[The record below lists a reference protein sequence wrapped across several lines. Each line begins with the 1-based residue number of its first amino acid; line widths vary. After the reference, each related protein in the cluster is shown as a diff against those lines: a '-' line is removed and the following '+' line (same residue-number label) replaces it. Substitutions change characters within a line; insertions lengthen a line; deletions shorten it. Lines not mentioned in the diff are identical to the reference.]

1 MAREEE
7 RDPERREAAARA
19 SGEEE
24 EEEGEEGLSDS
35 DDEDED
41 DEPGSGREEEE
52 EAAAAARRER
62 SEDARL
68 QRAGVPP
75 AAVPAAA
82 ARDRSGRRQPGPPPG
97 PLPCRPR
104 MPSPDDEDRERRRS
118 RRRDLLLSQLCFLAL
133 VALLLW
139 SLSSMQEH
147 NDLDFMDLLGEDRQ
161 WTVGR
166 KLMQVNDTLT
176 SEDAGLQSSK
186 NCTEPALHEFPND
199 IFTNEDRRQGAVVL
213 HVLCAMYMFYALA
226 IVCDDFFV
234 PSLEKICERLHLSED
249 VAGATF
255 MAAGSSAP
263 ELFTS
268 VIGVFITKGDVGVG
282 TIVGSAVFN
291 ILCIIGV
298 CGLFA
303 GQVVALSSWCLLRD
317 SIYYTLSVVA
327 LIVFIYDEQVS
338 WWESLVLVLMYLVYI
353 VIMKYNACI
362 HQCFERRTK
371 GTGNM
376 VNGLANNAEIDD
388 NSNCDATV
396 VLLKKANFH
405 RKASVIM
412 VDELLSAYPH
422 QLSFSE
428 AGLRIMITSHF
439 PPKTRLSMA
448 SRMLINERQRLINSR
463 AYANG
468 ESEVAIK
475 IPIKHTVENG
485 TGPSSGPD
493 RGVNGTRRDDVV
505 AEAGNETENENED
518 NDNNE
523 NDEEEEEDEDDDE
536 GPYTPFDLPS
546 GKLETVKWAFTWP
559 LSFVLYFTVPNCNKP
574 RWEKWFMVTF
584 ASSTLWIAAFSYM
597 MVWMVTIIGYTLGIP
612 DVIMGITFLAA
623 GTSVP
628 DCMASL
634 IVARQDSAKQQ
645 RTDLLR
651 GLTPGLRLCY
661 GVWRSPEQVAAGQE
675 ARVRVPFPVRC
686 VPVLLHHDRVQR
698 VHLCELAHVRGPLS
712 RLATH
717 RASVLLYCAIQDPA
731 APRVT
736 RAPRAGTSGSPVL
749 FTGLCSCLGGPG
761 CSHPSLLPLLHG
773 FLSPTPSCLL
783 RVKTLTSA

>member
-19 SGEEE
+19 RGEEE

-41 DEPGSGREEEE
+41 EETGSGEEEEE
-52 EAAAAARRER
+52 EAAAAGLER

-68 QRAGVPP
+68 QRAGLPP
-75 AAVPAAA
+75 APVPAAA
-82 ARDRSGRRQPGPPPG
+82 ARDRSGRCSPGPPPV
-97 PLPCRPR
+97 PLPCCPR
-104 MPSPDDEDRERRRS
+104 MPSSDDEERERRRS
-118 RRRDLLLSQLCFLAL
+118 RRRDLLLSQLSFLAL

-139 SLSSMQEH
+139 SLSSVQEH
-147 NDLDFMDLLGEDRQ
+147 N
-161 WTVGR
+161 
-166 KLMQVNDTLT
+166 
-176 SEDAGLQSSK
+176 
-186 NCTEPALHEFPND
+186 ALHEFPDD

-338 WWESLVLVLMYLVYI
+338 WWESLVLVLMYLIYI

-371 GTGNM
+371 GAGNM

-388 NSNCDATV
+388 SSNCDATV
-396 VLLKKANFH
+396 VLLKKANFQ

-485 TGPSSGPD
+485 TGPSNAPD

-518 NDNNE
+518 NENNE
-523 NDEEEEEDEDDDE
+523 NDEEEEEDEEEDE
-536 GPYTPFDLPS
+536 GPYTPFDPPS

-584 ASSTLWIAAFSYM
+584 ASSTLWIAAFSYV

-634 IVARQDSAKQQ
+634 IVARQGMGDMAVSNSIGSNVFDILIGLGLPWALQTLAVDYGSYI
-645 RTDLLR
+645 RLNSR
-651 GLTPGLRLCY
+651 GLIYSVGLLLASVFVTVFGVHLNKWQLDKKLGCGCLFLY
-661 GVWRSPEQVAAGQE
+661 GV
-675 ARVRVPFPVRC
+675 F
-686 VPVLLHHDRVQR
+686 
-698 VHLCELAHVRGPLS
+698 LCFSIMTEFNV
-712 RLATH
+712 
-717 RASVLLYCAIQDPA
+717 
-731 APRVT
+731 
-736 RAPRAGTSGSPVL
+736 
-749 FTGLCSCLGGPG
+749 FTFVN
-761 CSHPSLLPLLHG
+761 LPMCGDH
-773 FLSPTPSCLL
+773 
-783 RVKTLTSA
+783 

>member
-1 MAREEE
+1 M
-7 RDPERREAAARA
+7 P
-19 SGEEE
+19 S
-24 EEEGEEGLSDS
+24 S
-35 DDEDED
+35 DDEE
-41 DEPGSGREEEE
+41 
-52 EAAAAARRER
+52 
-62 SEDARL
+62 
-68 QRAGVPP
+68 
-75 AAVPAAA
+75 
-82 ARDRSGRRQPGPPPG
+82 
-97 PLPCRPR
+97 
-104 MPSPDDEDRERRRS
+104 RERRRS
-118 RRRDLLLSQLCFLAL
+118 RRRDLLLSQLSFLAL

-139 SLSSMQEH
+139 SLSSVQEH
-147 NDLDFMDLLGEDRQ
+147 NDLDFMDLIGEDRQ

-176 SEDAGLQSSK
+176 SEDAGLRSSK
-186 NCTEPALHEFPND
+186 NCTEPALHEFPDD

-338 WWESLVLVLMYLVYI
+338 WWESLVLVLMYLIYI

-371 GTGNM
+371 GAGNM

-388 NSNCDATV
+388 SSNCDATV
-396 VLLKKANFH
+396 VLLKKANFQ

-485 TGPSSGPD
+485 TGPSNAPD
-493 RGVNGTRRDDVV
+493 R
-505 AEAGNETENENED
+505 A
-518 NDNNE
+518 
-523 NDEEEEEDEDDDE
+523 
-536 GPYTPFDLPS
+536 

-584 ASSTLWIAAFSYM
+584 ASSTLWIAAFSYV

-634 IVARQDSAKQQ
+634 IVARQGMGDMAVSNSIGSNVFDILIGLGLPWALQTLAVDYGSYI
-645 RTDLLR
+645 RLNSR
-651 GLTPGLRLCY
+651 GLIYSVGLLLASVFVTVFGVHLNKWQLDKKLGCGCLFLY
-661 GVWRSPEQVAAGQE
+661 GV
-675 ARVRVPFPVRC
+675 F
-686 VPVLLHHDRVQR
+686 
-698 VHLCELAHVRGPLS
+698 LCFSIMTEFNV
-712 RLATH
+712 
-717 RASVLLYCAIQDPA
+717 
-731 APRVT
+731 
-736 RAPRAGTSGSPVL
+736 
-749 FTGLCSCLGGPG
+749 FTFVN
-761 CSHPSLLPLLHG
+761 LPMCGDH
-773 FLSPTPSCLL
+773 
-783 RVKTLTSA
+783 

>member
-1 MAREEE
+1 FPLGYDALSYSEESN
-7 RDPERREAAARA
+7 DKW
-19 SGEEE
+19 
-24 EEEGEEGLSDS
+24 
-35 DDEDED
+35 
-41 DEPGSGREEEE
+41 SGRQLLQANEENVTDVP
-52 EAAAAARRER
+52 
-62 SEDARL
+62 ED
-68 QRAGVPP
+68 G
-75 AAVPAAA
+75 
-82 ARDRSGRRQPGPPPG
+82 GQPYV
-97 PLPCRPR
+97 R
-104 MPSPDDEDRERRRS
+104 
-118 RRRDLLLSQLCFLAL
+118 
-133 VALLLW
+133 
-139 SLSSMQEH
+139 
-147 NDLDFMDLLGEDRQ
+147 
-161 WTVGR
+161 
-166 KLMQVNDTLT
+166 
-176 SEDAGLQSSK
+176 

-199 IFTNEDRRQGAVVL
+199 IFTNENRRHGAVVL
-213 HVLCAMYMFYALA
+213 HVLCVSFVTLHFFSCQRGQAS
-226 IVCDDFFV
+226 VCSPQADATSCPQGLLLSV
-234 PSLEKICERLHLSED
+234 RLHLSED

-303 GQVVALSSWCLLRD
+303 GQVVALSSWSLLRD

-327 LIVFIYDEQVS
+327 LIVFIYDEKVS
-338 WWESLVLVLMYLVYI
+338 WWESLVLVLMYVIYI
-353 VIMKYNACI
+353 IIMKYNSTI
-362 HQCFERRTK
+362 HHCFERRTK
-371 GTGNM
+371 NSANM
-376 VNGLANNAEIDD
+376 VNGLANNTEMDD

-396 VLLKKANFH
+396 VLLKKGNFH

-463 AYANG
+463 TYTNG

-475 IPIKHTVENG
+475 IPVKHVVENG
-485 TGPSSGPD
+485 TGPSNSAE
-493 RGVNGTRRDDVV
+493 RGVNGTRRDEDM

-518 NDNNE
+518 NENNE
-523 NDEEEEEDEDDDE
+523 NDEEEEEDDEDDDHG
-536 GPYTPFDLPS
+536 GPYTPFDLPT
-546 GKLETVKWAFTWP
+546 GKIEILKWLFTWP

-574 RWEKWFMVTF
+574 NLEKWFMVTF

-634 IVARQDSAKQQ
+634 IVARQGMGDMAVSNSIGSNVFDILIGLGLPWALQTLAVNYGSYI
-645 RTDLLR
+645 RLNSR
-651 GLTPGLRLCY
+651 GLIYSVGL
-661 GVWRSPEQVAAGQE
+661 
-675 ARVRVPFPVRC
+675 
-686 VPVLLHHDRVQR
+686 LL
-698 VHLCELAHVRGPLS
+698 
-712 RLATH
+712 
-717 RASVLLYCAIQDPA
+717 ASVFVTVFGVHMNKWKLDKKLGCVCLSLYGIFLCFSIMTEFN
-731 APRVT
+731 V
-736 RAPRAGTSGSPVL
+736 
-749 FTGLCSCLGGPG
+749 FTFVN
-761 CSHPSLLPLLHG
+761 LPMCRDH
-773 FLSPTPSCLL
+773 
-783 RVKTLTSA
+783 

>member
-1 MAREEE
+1 
-7 RDPERREAAARA
+7 
-19 SGEEE
+19 
-24 EEEGEEGLSDS
+24 
-35 DDEDED
+35 
-41 DEPGSGREEEE
+41 
-52 EAAAAARRER
+52 
-62 SEDARL
+62 
-68 QRAGVPP
+68 
-75 AAVPAAA
+75 
-82 ARDRSGRRQPGPPPG
+82 
-97 PLPCRPR
+97 
-104 MPSPDDEDRERRRS
+104 
-118 RRRDLLLSQLCFLAL
+118 
-133 VALLLW
+133 
-139 SLSSMQEH
+139 
-147 NDLDFMDLLGEDRQ
+147 
-161 WTVGR
+161 
-166 KLMQVNDTLT
+166 
-176 SEDAGLQSSK
+176 
-186 NCTEPALHEFPND
+186 
-199 IFTNEDRRQGAVVL
+199 
-213 HVLCAMYMFYALA
+213 MYMFYALA

-327 LIVFIYDEQVS
+327 LIVFIYDEKVS
-338 WWESLVLVLMYLVYI
+338 WWESLVLVLMYLIYI

-371 GTGNM
+371 GAGNM

-388 NSNCDATV
+388 SSNCDATV

-485 TGPSSGPD
+485 TGPSSAPD
-493 RGVNGTRRDDVV
+493 RGTNGTRRDDGV

-518 NDNNE
+518 NENNE
-523 NDEEEEEDEDDDE
+523 NDEEEEEEEEEEE
-536 GPYTPFDLPS
+536 GPYTPFDPPS

-634 IVARQDSAKQQ
+634 IVARQGMGDMAVSNSIGSNVFDILIGLGLPWALQTLAVDYGSYI
-645 RTDLLR
+645 RLNSR
-651 GLTPGLRLCY
+651 GLIYSVGLLLASVFVTVFGVHLNKWQLDKKLGCGCLFLY
-661 GVWRSPEQVAAGQE
+661 GV
-675 ARVRVPFPVRC
+675 F
-686 VPVLLHHDRVQR
+686 
-698 VHLCELAHVRGPLS
+698 LCFSIMTEFNV
-712 RLATH
+712 
-717 RASVLLYCAIQDPA
+717 
-731 APRVT
+731 
-736 RAPRAGTSGSPVL
+736 
-749 FTGLCSCLGGPG
+749 FTFVN
-761 CSHPSLLPLLHG
+761 LPMCGDH
-773 FLSPTPSCLL
+773 
-783 RVKTLTSA
+783 

>member
-1 MAREEE
+1 MGAT
-7 RDPERREAAARA
+7 
-19 SGEEE
+19 G
-24 EEEGEEGLSDS
+24 GLMK
-35 DDEDED
+35 
-41 DEPGSGREEEE
+41 
-52 EAAAAARRER
+52 A
-62 SEDARL
+62 
-68 QRAGVPP
+68 
-75 AAVPAAA
+75 
-82 ARDRSGRRQPGPPPG
+82 
-97 PLPCRPR
+97 
-104 MPSPDDEDRERRRS
+104 
-118 RRRDLLLSQLCFLAL
+118 LA
-133 VALLLW
+133 
-139 SLSSMQEH
+139 M
-147 NDLDFMDLLGEDRQ
+147 
-161 WTVGR
+161 
-166 KLMQVNDTLT
+166 KLMGFYEQQGEKIVWGWGISWAD
-176 SEDAGLQSSK
+176 
-186 NCTEPALHEFPND
+186 ALHEFPND
-199 IFTNEDRRQGAVVL
+199 IFTNEDRRHGAVVL

-338 WWESLVLVLMYLVYI
+338 WWESLVLVLMYLIYI

-371 GTGNM
+371 GAGNM

-388 NSNCDATV
+388 SSNCDATV

-485 TGPSSGPD
+485 TGPSSAPD

-518 NDNNE
+518 NENNE
-523 NDEEEEEDEDDDE
+523 NDEEEEEDEEDDE

-634 IVARQDSAKQQ
+634 IVARQGMGDMAVSNSIGSNVFDILIGLGLPWALQTLAVDYGSYI
-645 RTDLLR
+645 RLNSR
-651 GLTPGLRLCY
+651 GLIYSVGLLLASVFVTVFGVHLNKWQLDKKLGCGCLFLY
-661 GVWRSPEQVAAGQE
+661 GV
-675 ARVRVPFPVRC
+675 F
-686 VPVLLHHDRVQR
+686 
-698 VHLCELAHVRGPLS
+698 LCFSIMTEFNV
-712 RLATH
+712 
-717 RASVLLYCAIQDPA
+717 
-731 APRVT
+731 
-736 RAPRAGTSGSPVL
+736 
-749 FTGLCSCLGGPG
+749 FTFVN
-761 CSHPSLLPLLHG
+761 LPMCGDH
-773 FLSPTPSCLL
+773 
-783 RVKTLTSA
+783 

>member
-1 MAREEE
+1 MAREEDG
-7 RDPERREAAARA
+7 DPERREAAARA
-19 SGEEE
+19 SGDEEE
-24 EEEGEEGLSDS
+24 DDGEEGLSDS

-41 DEPGSGREEEE
+41 PETGGSREEEG
-52 EAAAAARRER
+52 EAAAAAGQER
-62 SEDARL
+62 SEDTPPPSAEP
-68 QRAGVPP
+68 PP

-82 ARDRSGRRQPGPPPG
+82 ARDRSGRRPPGPPTG
-97 PLPCRPR
+97 PPPCLPRR
-104 MPSPDDEDRERRRS
+104 MPPSPDEEERERRRS
-118 RRRDLLLSQLCFLAL
+118 RRRDLLLSQICFLAL

-147 NDLDFMDLLGEDRQ
+147 DDLDFMDLIGQDRQ

-176 SEDAGLQSSK
+176 SEDTGLRSSK
-186 NCTEPALHEFPND
+186 NCTEPALHEFPSD

-362 HQCFERRTK
+362 HQCFERRAK
-371 GTGNM
+371 GAGNM

-388 NSNCDATV
+388 SSNCDATV
-396 VLLKKANFH
+396 VLLKRANFH

-485 TGPSSGPD
+485 TGPSSAPD

-505 AEAGNETENENED
+505 AEAGNETENENE
-518 NDNNE
+518 NDE
-523 NDEEEEEDEDDDE
+523 NDEEEDEEDEE
-536 GPYTPFDLPS
+536 GPYTPFDPPS

-634 IVARQDSAKQQ
+634 IVARQGMGDMAVSNSIGSNVFDILIGLGLPWALQTLAVDYGSYI
-645 RTDLLR
+645 RLNSR
-651 GLTPGLRLCY
+651 GLIYSVGLLLASVFVTVFGVHLNKWQLDKKLGCGCLFLY
-661 GVWRSPEQVAAGQE
+661 GV
-675 ARVRVPFPVRC
+675 F
-686 VPVLLHHDRVQR
+686 
-698 VHLCELAHVRGPLS
+698 LCFSIMTEFNV
-712 RLATH
+712 
-717 RASVLLYCAIQDPA
+717 
-731 APRVT
+731 
-736 RAPRAGTSGSPVL
+736 
-749 FTGLCSCLGGPG
+749 FTFVN
-761 CSHPSLLPLLHG
+761 LPMCGDH
-773 FLSPTPSCLL
+773 
-783 RVKTLTSA
+783 

>member
-1 MAREEE
+1 MTNAKMQVDIRSTYI
-7 RDPERREAAARA
+7 RLPFRLIKLRPRK
-19 SGEEE
+19 
-24 EEEGEEGLSDS
+24 
-35 DDEDED
+35 
-41 DEPGSGREEEE
+41 
-52 EAAAAARRER
+52 AARREK
-62 SEDARL
+62 
-68 QRAGVPP
+68 Q
-75 AAVPAAA
+75 AA
-82 ARDRSGRRQPGPPPG
+82 D
-97 PLPCRPR
+97 CRC
-104 MPSPDDEDRERRRS
+104 
-118 RRRDLLLSQLCFLAL
+118 L
-133 VALLLW
+133 
-139 SLSSMQEH
+139 
-147 NDLDFMDLLGEDRQ
+147 
-161 WTVGR
+161 
-166 KLMQVNDTLT
+166 
-176 SEDAGLQSSK
+176 
-186 NCTEPALHEFPND
+186 ALHEFPND

-327 LIVFIYDEQVS
+327 LIVVS
-338 WWESLVLVLMYLVYI
+338 VWESLVLVLMYLIYI

-362 HQCFERRTK
+362 HQCFERKTK
-371 GTGNM
+371 GAGNM
-376 VNGLANNAEIDD
+376 VNGLANNAEMDD
-388 NSNCDATV
+388 SGNCDATV
-396 VLLKKANFH
+396 VLLKRANFH

-485 TGPSSGPD
+485 TGPSSAPD
-493 RGVNGTRRDDVV
+493 RGVSGTRRDEVV
-505 AEAGNETENENED
+505 EAA
-518 NDNNE
+518 
-523 NDEEEEEDEDDDE
+523 
-536 GPYTPFDLPS
+536 

-634 IVARQDSAKQQ
+634 IVARQGMGDMAVSNSIGSNVFDILIGLGLPWALQTLAVDYGSYI
-645 RTDLLR
+645 RLNSR
-651 GLTPGLRLCY
+651 GLIYSVGLLLASVFVTVFGVHLNKWQLDRKLGCGCLFLY
-661 GVWRSPEQVAAGQE
+661 GV
-675 ARVRVPFPVRC
+675 F
-686 VPVLLHHDRVQR
+686 
-698 VHLCELAHVRGPLS
+698 LCFSIMTEFNV
-712 RLATH
+712 
-717 RASVLLYCAIQDPA
+717 
-731 APRVT
+731 
-736 RAPRAGTSGSPVL
+736 
-749 FTGLCSCLGGPG
+749 FTFVN
-761 CSHPSLLPLLHG
+761 LPMCGDH
-773 FLSPTPSCLL
+773 
-783 RVKTLTSA
+783 

>member
-19 SGEEE
+19 RGEEE

-35 DDEDED
+35 DDEDQD
-41 DEPGSGREEEE
+41 QKTGSGEEEAE
-52 EAAAAARRER
+52 EAAAAAGRER
-62 SEDARL
+62 SENARL
-68 QRAGVPP
+68 QSAGLPP
-75 AAVPAAA
+75 ASVPAAA
-82 ARDRSGRRQPGPPPG
+82 ARDRSGRRPPGPPPG
-97 PLPCRPR
+97 SLPCLPR
-104 MPSPDDEDRERRRS
+104 MPSPEEEDRERRRS

-147 NDLDFMDLLGEDRQ
+147 NDLDFVDLIGEDRQ
-161 WTVGR
+161 WTLGR
-166 KLMQVNDTLT
+166 KLMQVNDTVT
-176 SEDAGLQSSK
+176 SEDTDLRSSK
-186 NCTEPALHEFPND
+186 NCTEPALHEFPRD
-199 IFTNEDRRQGAVVL
+199 IFTNEKRRQGAVVL

-338 WWESLVLVLMYLVYI
+338 WWESLVLVLMYFIYI

-362 HQCFERRTK
+362 HQCFDRRTK
-371 GTGNM
+371 GAGNM
-376 VNGLANNAEIDD
+376 VNGLASNAEIDD
-388 NSNCDATV
+388 SSNCDATV

-463 AYANG
+463 AYTNG

-485 TGPSSGPD
+485 TGPSSAPD

-518 NDNNE
+518 NENNE
-523 NDEEEEEDEDDDE
+523 NDEEEEEDEEDDE
-536 GPYTPFDLPS
+536 GPYTPFDPPS
-546 GKLETVKWAFTWP
+546 GKLETVKWVFTWP

-584 ASSTLWIAAFSYM
+584 ASSTLWIAAFSYI

-634 IVARQDSAKQQ
+634 IVARQGMGDMAVSNSIGSNVFDILIGLGLPWALQTLAVDYGSYI
-645 RTDLLR
+645 RLNSR
-651 GLTPGLRLCY
+651 GLIYSVGLLLASVFVTVFGVHLNKWQLDKKLGCGCLFLY
-661 GVWRSPEQVAAGQE
+661 GV
-675 ARVRVPFPVRC
+675 F
-686 VPVLLHHDRVQR
+686 
-698 VHLCELAHVRGPLS
+698 LCFSIMTEFNV
-712 RLATH
+712 
-717 RASVLLYCAIQDPA
+717 
-731 APRVT
+731 
-736 RAPRAGTSGSPVL
+736 
-749 FTGLCSCLGGPG
+749 FTFVN
-761 CSHPSLLPLLHG
+761 LPMCGEH
-773 FLSPTPSCLL
+773 
-783 RVKTLTSA
+783 